1 MGIKGID
8 YTPNTLIKQ
17 LEEKNL
23 TFSIAES
30 CTGGLIS
37 HFITNIEGISKFYKG
52 GVVCYSNESKISI
65 LKVDKSILD
74 TYGSVSREVTEVL
87 AINVKA
93 IFKSDIGIGVT
104 CYASPTDEDITL
116 KGLSFVSISV
126 PENTITLR
134 KKYKGSRIEI
144 KNSLAK
150 FAIEQLL
157 YVLK

>member
-1 MGIKGID
+1 MEIERID
-8 YTPNTLIKQ
+8 YTPNTLIQQ
-17 LEEKNL
+17 LKDKNL

-37 HFITNIEGISKFYKG
+37 HFITNIEGISKFYRG
-52 GVVCYSNESKISI
+52 GIVCYSNESKVSI

-74 TYGSVSREVTEVL
+74 TYGSVSKEVTEIL

-93 IFKSDIGIGVT
+93 IFKSDIGIGIT
-104 CYASPTDEDITL
+104 CYASTADEDITL
-116 KGLSFVSISV
+116 KGLSFVSFST
-126 PENTITLR
+126 PTNTITLR

-150 FAIEQLL
+150 FTIEQLSHI
-157 YVLK
+157 LK